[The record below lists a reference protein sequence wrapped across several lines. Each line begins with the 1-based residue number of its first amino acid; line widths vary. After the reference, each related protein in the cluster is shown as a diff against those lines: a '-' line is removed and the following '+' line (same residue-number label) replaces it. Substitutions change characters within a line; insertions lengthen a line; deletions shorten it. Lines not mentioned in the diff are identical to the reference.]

1 MGLVPGG
8 VKVMGGWST
17 GLQGIL
23 SRGRGLPGLQS
34 TVQNGPD
41 EEEGKLCAQVA
52 WLQRSHSAPSPC
64 AH

>member
-1 MGLVPGG
+1 
-8 VKVMGGWST
+8 MGGWST